1 MKFNAHPSFSQLAPC
16 LLYKCQLRN
25 LSSGT
30 ASFRLEL
37 YKRLI
42 PPPLSRPR
50 QRQPSVRDK
59 FVGLFFCRHVGAAER
74 FRAVAH
80 QHKGF
85 GSDIGYLVVVFG
97 AEKDDLVFLDDTLFT
112 F

>member
-1 MKFNAHPSFSQLAPC
+1 M
-16 LLYKCQLRN
+16 
-25 LSSGT
+25 
-30 ASFRLEL
+30 
-37 YKRLI
+37 
-42 PPPLSRPR
+42 
-50 QRQPSVRDK
+50 
-59 FVGLFFCRHVGAAER
+59 GLFFCRHVGAAER